1 MAFFQWVIKLWGKIW
16 AIPINQGGEE
26 IGKRPGLMKHS
37 RKWLPGCWVIIGR
50 MESLSRHV
58 SIVILLA
65 DCPKFNIH
73 AFKESGY
80 FYFNVYFK
88 TLTSFYQFFQR
99 KLIFFYKFFIL
110 DGSGTSP
117 KRLMRI
123 NIGILERIGE

>member
-1 MAFFQWVIKLWGKIW
+1 
-16 AIPINQGGEE
+16 
-26 IGKRPGLMKHS
+26 
-37 RKWLPGCWVIIGR
+37 

-88 TLTSFYQFFQR
+88 ILTSFYQFFQR
-99 KLIFFYKFFIL
+99 KSFFLFV
-110 DGSGTSP
+110 DGCGTFL